1 MKGKEVVYCCTYYE
15 TKESEQK
22 PKAAK
27 TKNVRNRSYRS
38 AFIFRLITKKTLLV
52 FRNKAY
58 YFLGMK
64 GRSK

>member
-1 MKGKEVVYCCTYYE
+1 MLETEVTDQTALIY
-15 TKESEQK
+15 
-22 PKAAK
+22 
-27 TKNVRNRSYRS
+27 
-38 AFIFRLITKKTLLV
+38 RLITKETFLV